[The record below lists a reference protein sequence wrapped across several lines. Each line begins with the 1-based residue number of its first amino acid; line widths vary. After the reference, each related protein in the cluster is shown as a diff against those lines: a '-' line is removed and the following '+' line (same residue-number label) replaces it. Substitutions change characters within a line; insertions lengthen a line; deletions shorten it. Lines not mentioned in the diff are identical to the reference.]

1 MQQRET
7 HSLGSS
13 ELGGHGGQVGC
24 VPTAT
29 LNCSVAPTS
38 RGPSLSFSSEG
49 EMPEMRERNSGSC
62 AQVGMC
68 GQAPEFQA
76 VPEPTPRCLR
86 QALWQRHWVEAFPN
100 GLRGSLGLTPVT
112 TLNGIL
118 SVPSNGKLPHKVTRQ
133 TSDQTRIPIPFSL
146 TLKPRHLDNIK
157 ALRETVPS
165 CWASPAH
172 GQMLMPPG
180 TAVSLSCPEGS
191 SLTCSLFCSKGM
203 KCFQQGEYFR
213 YISCST
219 GLQTQ
224 EVLLGV

>member
-7 HSLGSS
+7 RSLGSP
-13 ELGGHGGQVGC
+13 ELGGHGGQVSC

-29 LNCSVAPTS
+29 LICSVAPTS

-49 EMPEMRERNSGSC
+49 EMPETQERDSGSC

-76 VPEPTPRCLR
+76 VPEPTPRCLC

-100 GLRGSLGLTPVT
+100 GLRGSLGLTPAT
-112 TLNGIL
+112 TLHGIL

-133 TSDQTRIPIPFSL
+133 VTSDQTRIPTQFSL
-146 TLKPRHLDNIK
+146 TLKPRHLGHIK
-157 ALRETVPS
+157 ALREAVPS
-165 CWASPAH
+165 CGASAAR
-172 GQMLMPPG
+172 GQMVMPPG

-191 SLTCSLFCSKGM
+191 SLTCS
-203 KCFQQGEYFR
+203 
-213 YISCST
+213 
-219 GLQTQ
+219 
-224 EVLLGV
+224 